1 MAYAL
6 QLLRMWA
13 KVVRII
19 YLRKQQCCRLPS
31 SVASPMFQGDITDNF
46 IKTTKAE
53 RTRNIFDDA
62 IWKQSVD

>member
-13 KVVRII
+13 KVMRII
-19 YLRKQQCCRLPS
+19 YLNKQQCCRLPS
-31 SVASPMFQGDITDNF
+31 SVASPMFHGAITDNF

-62 IWKQSVD
+62 I